1 MVKIFY
7 VRVSHHPEY
16 KQLYIPKRH
25 YLNDIY
31 SGDEVYGL
39 WGINRPVIY
48 YVDEFYVSWGYI
60 NNTYALIH
68 ILP

>member
-7 VRVSHHPEY
+7 VCVLYHPEY
-16 KQLYIPKRH
+16 KQWYMPKRH

-39 WGINRPVIY
+39 
-48 YVDEFYVSWGYI
+48 
-60 NNTYALIH
+60 
-68 ILP
+68 